1 MIRCEINGP
10 AATVTLARAPLNA
23 INEEWLTALA
33 AAVEAAEAVPA
44 VAVLHLRSDQR
55 AFSAGADLAPL
66 RVRLASAAGRAAM
79 VEFVRRMQ
87 QVFAQLERSRLVSVT
102 ELGGPA
108 LGGGFELALACDLR
122 IAADE
127 AKLGLPEAALG
138 LLPAAGGTQRL
149 TRLCGPTIARRLILG
164 AEVLNGRQAL
174 ELGLVQW
181 SVPAAELPARARE
194 LVTRIAALPP
204 EALAANKRCIAA
216 AAAPGDAGFALELE
230 ETAHL
235 YAAPDTQARVQQFLD
250 RRS

>member
-1 MIRCEINGP
+1 MIHCEISG
-10 AATVTLARAPLNA
+10 AVATATLSRPPLNA
-23 INEEWLTALA
+23 INEEWLSALA
-33 AAVEAAEAVPA
+33 GAVQAAEALPT
-44 VAVLHLRSDQR
+44 VAVLHLRSDR
-55 AFSAGADLAPL
+55 RTFSAGADLALL
-66 RVRLASAAGRAAM
+66 RERFASAAGRAAM

-87 QVFAQLERSRLVSVT
+87 QVFAQLERSRLVSVA

-149 TRLCGPTIARRLILG
+149 TRLCGATTARRLILG

-181 SVPAAELPARARE
+181 SMPAAELPARARE
-194 LVTRIAALPP
+194 LVLHIAGLPAA
-204 EALAANKRCIAA
+204 ALAATKRCIAA
-216 AAAPGDAGFALELE
+216 AAAPGDAGFNLELE
-230 ETAHL
+230 ETARL
-235 YAAPDTQARVQQFLD
+235 YAVPDTQARVQKFLD
-250 RRS
+250 QRR